1 MNEKYLI
8 ETDFLFG
15 LRSSDKLHPR
25 ILAFISELDQSRKKI
40 FLSGASIVEVPLVL
54 LGEGK
59 SNSIV
64 QQTISVMKTALYGL
78 TKYSVQNF
86 QFNEMLTA
94 FSLREKY
101 NTTFFDSIHL
111 ATALNNDLV
120 LVSSDKDMINVI
132 TQENGNGII
141 I

>member
-15 LRSSDKLHPR
+15 LRSSDKLHQR
-25 ILAFISELDQSRKKI
+25 ILAFISELDQSRKNL